1 MWIKILIKNIV
12 FQIRKKGIGLTV
24 QYSIKSVSDVLTLLI
39 LNIKGTNCETD
50 IDECSSDP
58 CENGATCI
66 DLINMY
72 ECSCDDGY
80 TGN

>member
-1 MWIKILIKNIV
+1 MNAV
-12 FQIRKKGIGLTV
+12 
-24 QYSIKSVSDVLTLLI
+24 
-39 LNIKGTNCETD
+39 GTHCETD

-66 DLINMY
+66 DLLNMY